1 LKRRIRPAL
10 FCFEHPRTIFVFWSM
25 KFIRALIGVSTL
37 MLALTALIVAVHFVA
52 HAAATAPAIRVDSKP
67 VTRDAASGNNYG
79 NIVKQVAPSV
89 VNIYS
94 SRTIHQQYHSNPW
107 YFNPLVRQMW
117 GDNVRD
123 FTRQLNWLGS
133 GMIVTPDGYIL
144 TANHVV
150 EGADEIK
157 VGISSNK
164 TEYAAQIIGTDPQTD
179 VAVLKID
186 AQNLPAITLGDS
198 AQIEVGDA
206 VLAIGNP
213 LGLGQ
218 TVTHGIVS
226 ALGRSVP
233 MQNSAGYPARYQ
245 DFIQTDAA
253 INHGNSGGALV
264 DAQGRLIG
272 INDAI
277 IEGGNGIGFAIP
289 VNMARN
295 VMEGFLNGGK
305 VVRGF
310 IGISPQDLDDGLAR
324 SFSLQNSAGALVAE
338 TAANAPAETAGIKS
352 GDIILAINGQSVVSA
367 ENFRALEAQLPPDTA
382 ASVKIFRNG
391 TEKIISVTPIGRLDA
406 VAASFHT
413 PPTAPKKSIADLL
426 KGVHV
431 YDLNS
436 ELRDEIAA
444 PLEVTGA
451 VITEVDNGSNAES
464 AGLLPGD
471 VILEINRQS
480 VSNAEDA
487 KRLGLS
493 ATGERILVKI
503 WRNNGTSA
511 GTRFVSVDNTR
522 SAK

>member
-1 LKRRIRPAL
+1 MKVHRFFLGISSAAL
-10 FCFEHPRTIFVFWSM
+10 ALA
-25 KFIRALIGVSTL
+25 ALI
-37 MLALTALIVAVHFVA
+37 LTVHWVAR
-52 HAAATAPAIRVDSKP
+52 AAQSNAPAIHVDSTP
-67 VTRDAASGNNYG
+67 VNRDPATGNGYA
-79 NIVKQVAPSV
+79 NIVRSVAPSV

-94 SRTIHQQYHSNPW
+94 SRTLHQRYHRNPM
-107 YFNPLVRQMW
+107 FADPFFRQFF
-117 GDNVRD
+117 GNIPDD
-123 FTRQLNWLGS
+123 EQEFTRQLNWLGS
-133 GMIVTPDGYIL
+133 GMVVTPDGYIL

-164 TEYAAQIIGTDPQTD
+164 VEYAAQVIGTDPQTD

-198 AQIEVGDA
+198 SRIEVGDA

-218 TVTHGIVS
+218 TVTRGIVS

-233 MQNSAGYPARYQ
+233 MGDANGYPARYQ

-264 DAQGRLIG
+264 DAEGRLIG

-289 VNMARN
+289 INMARG

-310 IGISPQDLDDGLAR
+310 IGVGSQDLDNGLAQ
-324 SFSLQNSAGALVAE
+324 SFGLASSAGVLVNDVASG
-338 TAANAPAETAGIKS
+338 TPADKAGIQS
-352 GDIILAINGQSVVSA
+352 GDVILAINGQSVSGQD
-367 ENFRALEAQLPPDTA
+367 NFRAMVAQLQPGVA
-382 ASVKIFRNG
+382 VSIKIFRNG
-391 TEKIISVTPIGRLDA
+391 AEKNLSVTPGERQEA
-406 VAASFHT
+406 VAATMPLHST
-413 PPTAPKKSIADLL
+413 PKKSMADLL

-431 YDLNS
+431 FDLTPQ
-436 ELRDEIAA
+436 LRQEIGATA
-444 PLEVTGA
+444 DLTGA
-451 VITEVDNGSNAES
+451 VITEVDNGSNAAQ

-471 VILEINRQS
+471 LIIEINRQTIAS
-480 VSNAEDA
+480 AEDA

-493 ATGERILVKI
+493 ATGDRILVKI
-503 WRNNGTSA
+503 WRNRDGVA

-522 SAK
+522 PAQ